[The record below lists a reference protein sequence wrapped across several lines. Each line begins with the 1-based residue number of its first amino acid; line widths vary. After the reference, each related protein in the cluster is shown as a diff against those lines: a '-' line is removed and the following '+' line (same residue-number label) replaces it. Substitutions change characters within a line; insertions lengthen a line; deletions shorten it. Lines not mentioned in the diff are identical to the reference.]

1 MSSNIHPV
9 FGTSRRCDFLFY
21 SHPWLTVEHFFT
33 DSSRTISSSICF
45 WWSRVSMSLNQV
57 EQQSRKLA
65 AVRIVLTNQVISPD
79 ALKHIKTRIAKVMRW
94 YEFCIIF
101 SKVIGDIS
109 SGGFHRMLRQSMSC
123 WFRCA
128 WGYPWQPEIFIN
140 GHATGTDLLEVH
152 SIYKAYFSGLFFRVP
167 TIHMA
172 FYGTKLVPPF

>member
-128 WGYPWQPEIFIN
+128 WGYPWQPEFFSM
-140 GHATGTDLLEVH
+140 AMQQAP
-152 SIYKAYFSGLFFRVP
+152 IYWRYIAYIRHISQAYFSGSPQFIWPSTVLS
-167 TIHMA
+167 
-172 FYGTKLVPPF
+172 